1 MRYARRYTRSGP
13 TRDTI
18 KEKEQR
24 SWDFKDYQVNDDR
37 QYQFPTME
45 ALEKAQKYVH
55 VFAKRHSPRWRFQ
68 TRILPALRLWV
79 QRFE

>member
-1 MRYARRYTRSGP
+1 MIVTPVNTSHRPAHDRR
-13 TRDTI
+13 
-18 KEKEQR
+18 K
-24 SWDFKDYQVNDDR
+24 VNDDR